1 MTIQRPRGTRDF
13 LPEET
18 EKRGLAKKA
27 MQDVLERWGYRE
39 VATPTFEHLELFTI
53 KSGASVIGRSTASRI
68 RVVAISRLGRS

>member
-18 EKRGLAKKA
+18 EKRGRAKLA

-39 VATPTFEHLELFTI
+39 IATPTFEHLELFTI
-53 KSGASVIGRSTASRI
+53 NRAHP
-68 RVVAISRLGRS
+68 